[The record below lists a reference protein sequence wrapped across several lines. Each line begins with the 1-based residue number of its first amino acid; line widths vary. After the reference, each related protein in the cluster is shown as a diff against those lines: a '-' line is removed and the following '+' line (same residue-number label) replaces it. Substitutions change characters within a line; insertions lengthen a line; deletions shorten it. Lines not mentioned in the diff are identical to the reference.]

1 MPGQTH
7 PVHVTCQVSIHHPNP
22 TVQRQAVG
30 RTGQA
35 PAAPLEVV
43 GLGDVVESQAVHHAV
58 HGLQRLAL
66 APKTP
71 GSPSEGAFLEHKLAS
86 WVDSPVVALARP
98 TEAFGQL
105 NEALVQGQ
113 VVTHGVLPS
122 LVGAPEKREAALQEL
137 VYFTESQALRW

>member
-7 PVHVTCQVSIHHPNP
+7 PIHVPCQVSIHHPNP

-30 RTGQA
+30 RTGKA
-35 PAAPLEVV
+35 PAAPLEIVR
-43 GLGDVVESQAVHHAV
+43 LGDVVESQAVHHTV

-71 GSPSEGAFLEHKLAS
+71 RSPSEGALFEHKLTS
-86 WVDSPVVALARP
+86 WVDSPVMTLP
-98 TEAFGQL
+98 WSTKAFGQL

-122 LVGAPEKREAALQEL
+122 LIRAPEEREAALKEL
-137 VYFTESQALRW
+137 VYFAER